1 MTSADYAPLAQ
12 ALIGAV
18 GMVFTTLAGIYI
30 PIALRSFEKRT
41 HIALTDQERTA
52 IQAAIVTAAGLVQ
65 NKLDTGILRPRDI
78 TPLNPTVIAAAD
90 QALATVPNAAAAQG
104 IALETASAMV
114 AARVDLAPK
123 PAVAA
128 VPPVLPP

>member
-1 MTSADYAPLAQ
+1 MTPQDWGPIAQ

-30 PIALRSFEKRT
+30 PAALRSFERRT
-41 HIALTDQERTA
+41 NIALTEQERAA
-52 IQAAIVTAAGLVQ
+52 IQAAVQTAAGLVQ
-65 NKLDTGILRPRDI
+65 NKLDTGVLRARDI
-78 TPLNPTVIAAAD
+78 TPQNAAVMLAAD
-90 QALATVPNAAAAQG
+90 AALATVPNAAAAQG

-123 PAVAA
+123 PVVAV
-128 VPPVLPP
+128 VPPVTP